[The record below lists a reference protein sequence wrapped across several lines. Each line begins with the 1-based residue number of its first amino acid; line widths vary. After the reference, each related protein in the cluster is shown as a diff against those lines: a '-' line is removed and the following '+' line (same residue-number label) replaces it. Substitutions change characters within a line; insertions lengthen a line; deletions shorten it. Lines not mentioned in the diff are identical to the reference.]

1 MTREQVEM
9 PIGIIIMA
17 AAMLDRTTTMIVAAF
32 VIICK
37 LCAYMGRS
45 KLELHYDTKN
55 KFF

>member
-1 MTREQVEM
+1 
-9 PIGIIIMA
+9 MA
-17 AAMLDRTTTMIVAAF
+17 AAMLDRTTTMIVAAKMKA
-32 VIICK
+32 VIVIAAAFLIVCK